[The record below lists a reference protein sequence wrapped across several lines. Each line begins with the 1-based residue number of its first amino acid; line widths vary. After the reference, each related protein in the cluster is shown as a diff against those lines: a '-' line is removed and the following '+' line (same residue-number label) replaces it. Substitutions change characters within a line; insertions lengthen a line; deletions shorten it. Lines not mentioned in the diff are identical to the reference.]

1 MPRKR
6 DRVLLVLFT
15 AVLSL
20 LALAAGPG
28 LMLRA
33 LGFERQGTVEAVLA
47 APPPQATEEAVG
59 EPLGSITIQCPH
71 CEDGVWTISA
81 QELKVLELTGGLN
94 DEGRPEYRLVFDE
107 EGFNRFFQTQV
118 EPWLPVLRDTP
129 YRNLWFDLRE
139 GGAVVRAEIDV
150 SRDFSLPSGVPY
162 LGVYLGYTGQVV
174 GVSEVLPLGP
184 ADRAGL
190 KAGDVISIVDGVP
203 ARPEIFVSEQIQGHV
218 PGDVIVLEI
227 MREGQE
233 MTLEVELGEWSDGAT
248 WHSLGL
254 VLTPD
259 VTGSRLVPLGLS
271 AGEDLYSLP
280 KTGPLAAAI
289 ADGERVL
296 DELLDH
302 LVVVGPLEGQA
313 RVASF
318 GLTENGLTVVMR

>member
-184 ADRAGL
+184 A
-190 KAGDVISIVDGVP
+190 
-203 ARPEIFVSEQIQGHV
+203 PEIFVSEQIQGHV

-227 MREGQE
+227 LREGQE